1 LILRWHC
8 WVLHWLWTFFSSASE
23 LQGRSSSDT
32 TLGTI
37 SISVASHSSSSS
49 AGSQAGAGTAR
60 SPKSGRQA
68 QQGLLTTVPRVSP
81 TPEGNATPTPTGQD
95 APSSSSSTSPLEGP
109 PLSPPA
115 IRFAPT
121 AHPHPHFHPLLHH
134 HHHHPVGGQHSAY
147 FSSAAAAAAA
157 ASLFLNTPLLP
168 PTSQWLYSQLY
179 GGAPNPLHTHLH
191 PHFHHL
197 TPTHRPPLVLPLRRT
212 PAPETEEDPAEEI
225 VTKGATAEG
234 TRSRSASP
242 TAAPNKKVK
251 PSTSPST
258 TSAETYNNNKGIS
271 LPASTVTATKT
282 TTRHSDVWRPY

>member
-1 LILRWHC
+1 MKC
-8 WVLHWLWTFFSSASE
+8 FYSSASE
-23 LQGRSSSDT
+23 PQGRSSSDT

-37 SISVASHSSSSS
+37 SISVASHSSSS
-49 AGSQAGAGTAR
+49 TAR
-60 SPKSGRQA
+60 SPKSGRQG
-68 QQGLLTTVPRVSP
+68 QQGLLTTIPRVSP
-81 TPEGNATPTPTGQD
+81 TPEGTTTPTPTGHD

-109 PLSPPA
+109 PPSPPT

-134 HHHHPVGGQHSAY
+134 HHHPVSSHHSAY

-157 ASLFLNTPLLP
+157 ATIFLNTPLLP

-212 PAPETEEDPAEEI
+212 PVPETDDEPVEELVMKSAN
-225 VTKGATAEG
+225 AEG

-242 TAAPNKKVK
+242 TASPTKRVK

-258 TSAETYNNNKGIS
+258 TSAETYNNKGIS

>member
-1 LILRWHC
+1 MKC
-8 WVLHWLWTFFSSASE
+8 FFSSASE
-23 LQGRSSSDT
+23 PQGRSSSDT

-37 SISVASHSSSSS
+37 SISVASHSGSSTASNQP
-49 AGSQAGAGTAR
+49 AAGTAR
-60 SPKSGRQA
+60 SPKSGR
-68 QQGLLTTVPRVSP
+68 QGLLTTVPRVSP
-81 TPEGNATPTPTGQD
+81 TPEGTATPTPTGQD
-95 APSSSSSTSPLEGP
+95 APSSSSSTSLEGP
-109 PLSPPA
+109 PPSPPI

-157 ASLFLNTPLLP
+157 ATIFLNTPLLP

-212 PAPETEEDPAEEI
+212 PVPETEDDPVEEL
-225 VTKGATAEG
+225 VMKSATAEG
-234 TRSRSASP
+234 TRSSSASP
-242 TAAPNKKVK
+242 TAAPTKRVK

-258 TSAETYNNNKGIS
+258 ASAETYNNKGIS
-271 LPASTVTATKT
+271 LPASTVTGTKT